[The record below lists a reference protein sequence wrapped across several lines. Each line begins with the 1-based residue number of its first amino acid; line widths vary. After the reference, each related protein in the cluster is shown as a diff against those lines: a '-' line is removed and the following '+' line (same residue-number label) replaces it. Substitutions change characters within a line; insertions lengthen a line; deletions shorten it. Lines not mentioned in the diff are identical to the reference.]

1 MLAEGAPHGAPLH
14 VSGPGGARFRNG
26 RTGRPAAARVGVVE
40 GAPRSLAPAVPLAGE
55 PPPDAVAPNAII
67 RASAPR
73 LVRDGF
79 GPLATFFAGWKLIG
93 LTAGIVLAL
102 AFGLAVYAHERRQG
116 RPAALVRISLA
127 VVCLRAIVGL
137 SSGSATVYLAQ
148 EIAIDLVLATTVLG
162 TLAAGRPLT
171 AWVAADVY
179 PFTEEMRRSHSF
191 AAVMRRIT
199 LVWGCYFLVVAL
211 SDVPFLIALLA
222 WSVHHT
228 VATFRR
234 DPRWQAW
241 LAQAEAA
248 QGGAAD
254 V

>member
-1 MLAEGAPHGAPLH
+1 MPAAPL
-14 VSGPGGARFRNG
+14 AA
-26 RTGRPAAARVGVVE
+26 GRP
-40 GAPRSLAPAVPLAGE
+40 PATL
-55 PPPDAVAPNAII
+55 APNAII

-79 GPLATFFAGWKLIG
+79 GPLAMFFAGWKLIG

-116 RPAALVRISLA
+116 RPAALVRVSLA
-127 VVCLRAIVGL
+127 VVCLRAVVGL

-148 EIAIDLVLATTVLG
+148 EIAIDLLLAATVLG

-179 PFTEEMRRSHSF
+179 PFSEEMRRSSAF

-199 LVWGCYFLVVAL
+199 LVWGCYFLLRAGVRAAALATLGTDSYVLVVAL

-228 VATFRR
+228 IAAFRR
-234 DPRWQAW
+234 DPQWQAW